1 MLLEGF
7 QYDELSN
14 EIWSQNYKQSNENTR
29 LDSWDRCAEANVIC
43 EDEKLRI
50 EVKNKFLEILS
61 DDAFV
66 PGGRIMSNI
75 GVKGREGTTLYN
87 CFVHNPRDINL
98 KNCDSIDG
106 IYTMLKA
113 QAKTLK
119 SEGGYGVNA
128 SFIRPAGSYIKGIG
142 SRTPGALKFMELW
155 DKSSEI
161 ITEGSVKI
169 LGKKKK
175 EEKNKIRKG
184 AQMLVLNVW
193 HPEIED
199 FIVAKLTPNRL
210 TKFNLSAGITN
221 GFMEA
226 VINDA
231 DWDLKYPDTEFEK
244 YDEEWF
250 GDIEEWEEKGY
261 PVIVHKTVKATYIWD
276 LIMDSTYKRN
286 DPGVLFLDIV
296 NKMNPLYYAEKVCT
310 TNPCGEIP
318 MSTGVCNL
326 GSLNLPMY
334 VKWDKKKKIWFD
346 FESYAE
352 AVRIGIRYLDNIN
365 DISTT
370 PLPEYKEEVL
380 KKRRIGLG
388 NMGWGSM
395 FFMLGI
401 RFASKESLELID
413 KISKIKAENE
423 LLASAELGREKGS
436 FILFD
441 KKKYFNSLWWKT
453 LKIDDS
459 VKKQIEH
466 IGCMRNSHHSMN
478 APTGNTGI
486 YAKNVSGGI
495 EPVFAR
501 EYSRWSIVPEFEKRR
516 LLEVGLE
523 YPNVGKGEWKETKH
537 LKFSQRASE
546 QILKGTFE
554 GKNYEVDKNRGL
566 VVENL
571 VQDYG
576 WKFAKEF
583 YKDKLDEMLKAGI
596 FATSMELSVEDH
608 INSLIHISHYTNQA
622 NSKTVNLPND
632 YPFEDFKKLYMKA
645 WENNIKGITTYREG
659 TATVVLEVKKEEK
672 ESDVVEFDE
681 HSAPKRPKNL
691 SCDIH
696 QVTIKGESWTI
707 FVGKLSN
714 KPYEIFGGLSKFVHI
729 PKKVK
734 VGTLIKDKK
743 RSNGAGIYDLI
754 YGEGDDETKISDIVS
769 VFENPTEGAFTR
781 TISLAM
787 RHGTPIQFV
796 CEQLQKDDKDS
807 DMYSFSRVIARVL
820 KHYIKEGLKV
830 SNKKCEACQAEDS
843 IIYVEGCKTCQ
854 NCGSS
859 KCN

>member
-1 MLLEGF
+1 MAGY
-7 QYDELSN
+7 QYDQLSE
-14 EIWSQNYKQSNENTR
+14 EIWSQNYQQENEKTR
-29 LDSWDRCAEANVIC
+29 FDSWTRYAEANVVC
-43 EDEKLRI
+43 EKKEDRKKIRED
-50 EVKNKFLEILS
+50 FLEILGN
-61 DDAFV
+61 DGFI
-66 PGGRIMSNI
+66 PGGRIMSNLGI
-75 GVKGREGTTLYN
+75 KGREGTTLYN
-87 CFVHNPRDINL
+87 CFVHNPRDIKL

-106 IYTMLKA
+106 IYELLKA

-119 SEGGYGVNA
+119 SEGGYGINA
-128 SFIRPAGSYIKGIG
+128 SFIRPAGTYIKGIG
-142 SRTPGALKFMELW
+142 SRTPGSLKFMELW

-161 ITEGSVKI
+161 ITQGSVKV
-169 LGKKKK
+169 LGKRRK
-175 EEKNKIRKG
+175 EEKKKIRKG
-184 AQMLVLNVW
+184 AQMLVLSVW

-210 TKFNLSAGITN
+210 TKFNLSVGITN

-226 VINDA
+226 VINDL
-231 DWDLKYPDTEFEK
+231 DWDLKFPDTEFEK
-244 YDEEWF
+244 YDDEWF

-261 PVIVHKTVKATYIWD
+261 PVIVYKTVKATYLWE

-296 NKMNPLYYAEKVCT
+296 NKMNPLYYAEKVFT

-334 VKWDKKKKIWFD
+334 VKWDNYKKTVWFD
-346 FESYAE
+346 FDEYAK

-401 RFASKESLELID
+401 RFASEESLKLID

-436 FILFD
+436 FKLFD
-441 KKKYFNSLWWKT
+441 KEKYFNSLWWKT
-453 LKIDDS
+453 LNIDS
-459 VKKQIEH
+459 YIKTQIEK

-501 EYSRWSIVPEFEKRR
+501 EYSRWMIVPEMDRAELMEQGFEFP
-516 LLEVGLE
+516 E
-523 YPNVGKGEWKETKH
+523 VGKGEWKETKH
-537 LKFSQRASE
+537 LKFSQRGSE
-546 QILKGTFE
+546 QILKGSFKN
-554 GKNYEVDKNRGL
+554 KNYEVDKNRGL
-566 VVENL
+566 VIENL
-571 VQDYG
+571 VEDYG

-583 YKDKLDEMLKAGI
+583 YKDKLDVMLKDGV
-596 FATSMELSVEDH
+596 FATSMELSVQDH

-632 YPFEDFKKLYMKA
+632 YPFEDFKKLYLEA
-645 WENNIKGITTYREG
+645 WKNNIKGITTYREG
-659 TATVVLEVKKEEK
+659 TATVVLEVKKDDKKGDYE
-672 ESDVVEFDE
+672 VEFNE
-681 HSAPKRPKNL
+681 NSAPKRPKTL
-691 SCDIH
+691 VCDIH
-696 QVTIKGESWTI
+696 QATIKGESWTI
-707 FVGKLSN
+707 FVGKLHG

-734 VGTLIKDKK
+734 QGVLIKDKK
-743 RSNGAGIYDLI
+743 RSNGSGIYDLV
-754 YGEGDDETKISDIVS
+754 YGEHDDETRIHDIVS

-781 TISLAM
+781 MISLAL
-787 RHGTPIQFV
+787 RHGSGVQFV

-807 DMYSFSRVIARVL
+807 DMYSFSKVISRVL
-820 KHYIKEGLKV
+820 KTYIKEGTKA
-830 SNKKCEACQAEDS
+830 SDKKCESCGLEGTV
-843 IIYVEGCKTCQ
+843 IYMEGCKTCKS
-854 NCGSS
+854 CGYS
-859 KCN
+859 KC